1 MAKIIIGNN
10 VFTGCNIHEIEN
22 QLIIDGKTVELG
34 KTSKMDI
41 TIDGD
46 IDIIDLT
53 CCDKIVI
60 NGNVE
65 NFRMTSG
72 NVEIN
77 GDVCGSVQLTGGE
90 ITCKTIKGN
99 ASVVRGSIKHT

>member
-10 VFTGCNIHEIEN
+10 VFTGCNIHEIGN

-34 KTSKMDI
+34 ETSKMDI

-46 IDIIDLT
+46 IDIIDLL

-72 NVEIN
+72 DVEIN

>member
-1 MAKIIIGNN
+1 MATIKIGNN

-34 KTSKMDI
+34 ETSKMDI

-53 CCDKIVI
+53 CCDKTAI
-60 NGNVE
+60 
-65 NFRMTSG
+65 S
-72 NVEIN
+72 
-77 GDVCGSVQLTGGE
+77 
-90 ITCKTIKGN
+90 
-99 ASVVRGSIKHT
+99 

>member
-1 MAKIIIGNN
+1 MLYESKSLQNGVFAK
-10 VFTGCNIHEIEN
+10 
-22 QLIIDGKTVELG
+22 DR
-34 KTSKMDI
+34 
-41 TIDGD
+41 
-46 IDIIDLT
+46 
-53 CCDKIVI
+53 CDKIVI

-99 ASVVRGSIKHT
+99 ASVVRGSIKHA

>member
-1 MAKIIIGNN
+1 MATIKIGNN
-10 VFTGCNIHEIEN
+10 VFSGCNIHEFN
-22 QLIIDGKTVELG
+22 NKLIIDGKTVEIAETN
-34 KTSKMDI
+34 KINI

-46 IDIIDLT
+46 INVIDLT

-60 NGNVE
+60 NGDVT

-77 GDVCGSVQLTGGE
+77 GDVRGSVQLTGGK
-90 ITCKTIKGN
+90 IACKVIEGN
-99 ASVVRGSIKHT
+99 ATVVSGSINQ